1 MDFTVDRD
9 VFCTRSAKQKLVKKI
24 AMPASTDKIVCVC
37 YRADYAV
44 RTEAGCH
51 EHSVKLP
58 RVRQWEES

>member
-1 MDFTVDRD
+1 MCFARVL
-9 VFCTRSAKQKLVKKI
+9 RSRKLVKKI

-51 EHSVKLP
+51 EHSEAAQGPSVGGELIP
-58 RVRQWEES
+58 